1 MSARGVPVIAIDGPS
16 GSGKGTISQLLA
28 ARLGFHYL
36 DSGALYRLLA
46 LAARRHQV
54 AFDNI
59 AALAVLA
66 AHMDIRFTMDSGGNE
81 PKVLLEGEDVSRLI
95 RSESAGADAS
105 TVAAIPEVRASLL
118 QRQRAFAHAPGL
130 VADGRDMGTTVFPGA
145 EVKIFL
151 TASAEERARRRY
163 NQLIA
168 KEENVTFDDLLES
181 VRARDERD
189 RSRAASPLQAA
200 ADAHVLDSS
209 ALSVAQ
215 VLAAVVAIVQQRL
228 GV

>member
-59 AALAVLA
+59 EALAVLA